1 MNGYFY
7 RPSPML
13 ITIPKPWIP
22 EVPSWW
28 WHIPQPDPPPDL
40 YLHPYSLPTQ
50 HFQSYQ
56 QYHQYQPSSNEQ
68 IKEQLSKLQ
77 TKVESLETVKD
88 VQDKIIATKDSQIAF
103 LNGQIA
109 NISTW
114 VSIAAAVAGLFAS
127 LAFGYVTYLNK
138 KANKTIEAGKE
149 RDRIAEEKIKQAEI
163 LIEKSQSTAAVAQTK
178 IDELKGKQ
186 EELNDLLTSTII
198 NQQVDL
204 LFKNI
209 KFKIEY
215 MDESKE
221 YILNQIQYNG
231 FKLSDDDLEDFRFL
245 ADGFADVSKE
255 YIELSIDFN
264 NDIIQ
269 GDEIFTHERKK
280 IEDLDAHCN
289 KLIDDF
295 IKFTEEFKRRYL

>member
-1 MNGYFY
+1 M
-7 RPSPML
+7 
-13 ITIPKPWIP
+13 
-22 EVPSWW
+22 
-28 WHIPQPDPPPDL
+28 
-40 YLHPYSLPTQ
+40 
-50 HFQSYQ
+50 
-56 QYHQYQPSSNEQ
+56 
-68 IKEQLSKLQ
+68 SKLQ

-88 VQDKIIATKDSQIAF
+88 VQDKIIETKDSQITF
-103 LNGQIA
+103 LYGQIA

-114 VSIAAAVAGLFAS
+114 VSIAAAGAGLFAS

>member
-1 MNGYFY
+1 M
-7 RPSPML
+7 
-13 ITIPKPWIP
+13 
-22 EVPSWW
+22 
-28 WHIPQPDPPPDL
+28 
-40 YLHPYSLPTQ
+40 
-50 HFQSYQ
+50 
-56 QYHQYQPSSNEQ
+56 
-68 IKEQLSKLQ
+68 
-77 TKVESLETVKD
+77 ETVKD

-221 YILNQIQYNG
+221 YILN
-231 FKLSDDDLEDFRFL
+231 
-245 ADGFADVSKE
+245 
-255 YIELSIDFN
+255 
-264 NDIIQ
+264 
-269 GDEIFTHERKK
+269 
-280 IEDLDAHCN
+280 
-289 KLIDDF
+289 
-295 IKFTEEFKRRYL
+295 